1 MRRISLTVLFLL
13 IGLLWKIAPGKTLS
27 DMLLMTGAEGVV
39 VGGVEPAVPFRGSPL
54 SATQCGSCHAQYFD
68 EWSRSVH
75 AHSLISENFLTTFS
89 QYLESLST
97 QARDDPQS
105 AMACLNCHAPLLKHA
120 RPEMIR
126 QVRDFIVAKETKK
139 LAGFEI
145 GCVACHLDGTRVFSG
160 PIARPQ
166 DNPFHAS
173 KFSASYKEAS
183 FCANCHTWAASTVP
197 CSDVYTDWKK
207 SRATKRGATCQSC
220 HMGEAS
226 GSAASGGPQRKIHGH
241 LFPGGRSPAMLQQ
254 AVTVR
259 LSAAFRKDRL
269 QVTATVRNLVPH
281 RVPDG

>member
-1 MRRISLTVLFLL
+1 MGPIALTALFLL

-27 DMLLMTGAEGVV
+27 DMLLMTGAGGVV
-39 VGGVEPAVPFRGSPL
+39 GGGVEPAVPFRGSSL
-54 SATQCGSCHAQYFD
+54 SATQCGSCHPQHFE
-68 EWSRSVH
+68 EWNSSFHARS
-75 AHSLISENFLTTFS
+75 LTSENFLKTFP
-89 QYLESLST
+89 QYLGSLGM
-97 QARDDPQS
+97 QGREDPQS
-105 AMACLNCHAPLLKHA
+105 SMACLSCHAPLLKHA
-120 RPEMIR
+120 GPEMIR

-139 LAGFEI
+139 LDGFEI
-145 GCVACHLDGTRVFSG
+145 GCVACHFDGTRVFSG

-173 KFSASYKEAS
+173 KFSPSYKEAS
-183 FCANCHTWAASTVP
+183 FCANCHMWASSTVP
-197 CSDVYTDWKK
+197 CSDVYSDWKK
-207 SRATKRGATCQSC
+207 SRAAKQGTTCQAC

-259 LSAAFRKDRL
+259 LSAAFQKDRL
-269 QVTATVRNLVPH
+269 QVAATVRNLVPH